1 MTKKVRILTSVAL
14 FGAAIV
20 FSGCELGGGGPK
32 SVTVDMTNEQAEE
45 RPGVTLTG
53 TVVQAAGK
61 YFLQTNG
68 KDTEIT
74 SRRLDLMPF
83 VGKSVEVHG
92 EFSGT
97 TLYLDSVK

>member
-1 MTKKVRILTSVAL
+1 MTKKVKLFASIAL
-14 FGAAIV
+14 LGSAVV
-20 FSGCELGGGGPK
+20 FSGCELAGKETK
-32 SVTVDMTNEQAEE
+32 SVTVDMTNESIEE

-53 TVVQAAGK
+53 TVVQVAGK

-68 KDTEIT
+68 RDTEIT
-74 SRRLDLMPF
+74 SRRIDITPF

-97 TLYLDSVK
+97 TLYLDSIK

>member
-1 MTKKVRILTSVAL
+1 MTKKMRALAGLTL
-14 FGAAIV
+14 LGAAIV
-20 FSGCELGGGGPK
+20 FSGCELAGSK
-32 SVTVDMTNEQAEE
+32 NSVTVDMTKETTEE

-74 SRRLDLMPF
+74 SRRIDLMPF
-83 VGKSVEVHG
+83 VGKNVEVHG